1 MNRIKSLALTVGMT
15 VGTVATSG
23 ALTPALAVNLVQNG
37 DFAINNLTSTTVRER
52 GLAANPPIGTG
63 SSGLTSS
70 GTATAA
76 NWNLGTTSGKLNW
89 LVSMGNAYRDNLNIK
104 GGRSDGTQQLYG
116 TAPILNPIVGS
127 PDFGT
132 TNGFY
137 VVADGDPG
145 FADTITQTIT
155 GLTPGQSY
163 AVSFYQAAAQQRTFF
178 GGTTE
183 QWAVNLGN
191 TVLTTSNYTTAGQ
204 LSALMSP
211 IQPFGPGLD
220 VDVVAPNGPM
230 PVGQT
235 NTATAIS
242 PWQQQTLFFT
252 PTSATSTLSFLAVG
266 LPGGKPP
273 FSLLTGVSVEAVAG
287 APTAAVPEPFTI
299 IGTIVGGTAAFRL
312 RKKLAKSTK
321 NS

>member
-1 MNRIKSLALTVGMT
+1 MNRIKSLALTVGIT

-37 DFAINNLTSTTVRER
+37 DFSQNNLTPLVPLVGVS
-52 GLAANPPIGTG
+52 GTG
-63 SSGLTSS
+63 NSGLTRN
-70 GTATAA
+70 GTATAT

-89 LVSMGNAYRDNLNIK
+89 LVSMGNAYQDNLNIK
-104 GGRSDGTQQLYG
+104 GGGRRSKNDGGDPTQKLYG

-127 PDFGT
+127 PDFGST
-132 TNGFY
+132 KGFY
-137 VVADGDPG
+137 IVADGDPAY
-145 FADTITQTIT
+145 ADTITQTIT
-155 GLTPGQSY
+155 GLTPGQLY
-163 AVSFYQAAAQQRTFF
+163 AVSFYQAAAQQTGFT

-204 LSALMSP
+204 LSDLMSP

-220 VDVVAPNGPM
+220 VDVIANGSM
-230 PVGQT
+230 PSGQT
-235 NTATAIS
+235 NTATAVS
-242 PWQQQTLFFT
+242 PWQQQTLTFT

-273 FSLLTGVSVEAVAG
+273 FSLLTGVNVEAV
-287 APTAAVPEPFTI
+287 PTPEPSEI
-299 IGTIVGGTAAFRL
+299 LGTIVGIGGCLVL
-312 RKKLAKSTK
+312 RSKLKKKTSTVK
-321 NS
+321 